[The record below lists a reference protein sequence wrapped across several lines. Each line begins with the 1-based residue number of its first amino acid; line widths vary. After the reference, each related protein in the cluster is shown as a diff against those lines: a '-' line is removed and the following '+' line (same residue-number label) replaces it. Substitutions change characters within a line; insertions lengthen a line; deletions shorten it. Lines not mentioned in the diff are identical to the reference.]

1 MGQGWKERAEHRDV
15 KNSPQHTADVSEP
28 HMIHWKVKESNFKMC
43 LNDSAAVMSSCC
55 KFLASAESAVHEG
68 AAFLWAENLDDA
80 ASRSTAERADA
91 L

>member
-1 MGQGWKERAEHRDV
+1 M
-15 KNSPQHTADVSEP
+15 KNSPQHTADVSETQK
-28 HMIHWKVKESNFKMC
+28 IHWKVKESSFNMC

-55 KFLASAESAVHEG
+55 KVLALAERAAHEG

-80 ASRSTAERADA
+80 ANRSTAERADA